1 MADLI
6 QFLILFGIGYFI
18 GARVEKAHYSSIKS
32 REAIYLS
39 LPAVNAKSLIDKE
52 KEIEKG
58 ELVSGSVVI
67 SADFFKLIVAGLRNI
82 LGGEVSSYETLLD
95 RGRREAILRMKEKAC
110 GADLILN
117 TRLETCQIK
126 ASGIVEIL
134 AYGTAIYYKK

>member
-18 GARVEKAHYSSIKS
+18 GTRVEKAHYNSIKS
-32 REAIYLS
+32 RETIYLS
-39 LPAVNAKSLIDKE
+39 LPAVNTKNLIDKD

-82 LGGEVSSYETLLD
+82 LGGEVTSYETLVD
-95 RGRREAILRMKEKAC
+95 RGRREAILRMKEKARD
-110 GADLILN
+110 ADLILN
-117 TRLETCQIK
+117 TRMETCQIK
-126 ASGIVEIL
+126 DFGIVEIL